1 MVNLSIIYRIK
12 GRVMHFVIVGCG
24 AVGGYF
30 GGRLAQ
36 HGENVTFVARG
47 QQFQRMQTSGLTIKS
62 IEGDVQLDKVNVVN
76 AQSLTAE
83 TLPTP
88 ADVIFLCVKSFQLP
102 AAIAQIKALILPHT
116 RVIPLLNGVNAV
128 DVMQDHGIALEN
140 IFGGLA
146 KIIAKKTSDGVINHT
161 GSKPHITLGV
171 FSDEVLEDSIV
182 DSRFEQVDEVKAA
195 QVKAEVTER
204 LSAIAKCFKLAG
216 VSVGVT
222 SDIKLALW
230 RKFILVAAW
239 GALAAARKLN
249 LGEIRAKSHITF
261 LLERIVNEYADIARK
276 AGIKIGDK
284 HIKETLSFLS
294 RLPDSS
300 ETSMQRDLAAGQY
313 SEFDVLMAYPMTLV
327 AEFNLSVP
335 VLTQCYQKIIAG
347 SP

>member
-1 MVNLSIIYRIK
+1 
-12 GRVMHFVIVGCG
+12 MHFVIVGCG

-62 IEGDVQLDKVNVVN
+62 IEGDVQLDKVSVVN

-83 TLPTP
+83 TLATP

-171 FSDEVLEDSIV
+171 FSDEVLEDSRV

>member
-1 MVNLSIIYRIK
+1 
-12 GRVMHFVIVGCG
+12 MHFVIVGCG

-47 QQFQRMQTSGLTIKS
+47 QQFQSMQTSGLTIKS
-62 IEGDVQLDKVNVVN
+62 IEGDVQLDQVNVVN

-102 AAIAQIKALILPHT
+102 VAIAQIKALILPHT

-128 DVMQDHGIALEN
+128 DVMQEHGIALEN

-146 KIIAKKTSDGVINHT
+146 KIIAEKTADGVINHT
-161 GSKPHITLGV
+161 GSKPHITLGA
-171 FSDEVLEDSIV
+171 FSDEVLV
-182 DSRFEQVDEVKAA
+182 DSSDEVKAD
-195 QVKAEVTER
+195 QVKAEATER

-239 GALAAARKLN
+239 GALASARKLN
-249 LGEIRAKSHITF
+249 LGEIRAQSHITF
-261 LLERIVNEYADIARK
+261 LLERIVNEYVDIARK
-276 AGIKIGDK
+276 AGVKLGDK

-294 RLPDSS
+294 RLPGSS
-300 ETSMQRDLAAGQY
+300 ETSMQRDLATGQY

-327 AEFNLSVP
+327 TEFNLSVP
-335 VLTQCYQKIIAG
+335 VLTQCYQKIMAG

>member
-1 MVNLSIIYRIK
+1 MVNLNIIYRIE

-47 QQFQRMQTSGLTIKS
+47 QQFQSMQTSGLTIKS
-62 IEGDVQLDKVNVVN
+62 IEGDVQLDQVNVVN

-102 AAIAQIKALILPHT
+102 VAIAQIKALILPHT

-128 DVMQDHGIALEN
+128 DVMQEHGIALEN

-146 KIIAKKTSDGVINHT
+146 KIIAEKTADGVINHT
-161 GSKPHITLGV
+161 GSKPHITLGA
-171 FSDEVLEDSIV
+171 FSDEVLV
-182 DSRFEQVDEVKAA
+182 DSSDEVKAD
-195 QVKAEVTER
+195 QVKAEATER

-239 GALAAARKLN
+239 GALASARKLN
-249 LGEIRAKSHITF
+249 LGEIRAQSHITF
-261 LLERIVNEYADIARK
+261 LLERIVNEYVDIARK
-276 AGIKIGDK
+276 AGVKLGDK

-300 ETSMQRDLAAGQY
+300 ETSMQRDLATGQY

-327 AEFNLSVP
+327 TEFNLSVP
-335 VLTQCYQKIIAG
+335 VLTQCYQKIMAG